1 MIVIIHWTYP
11 RIVHEVFG
19 RTLAGDGIMPL
30 SKFFPPMSSKL
41 PPSIPITGD
50 AVSAL
55 DPVVDVAVVVAAA
68 KAVLLALL
76 LPCLEPQYRP
86 LKLRL
91 AEHDIGGVSGMGP
104 LVLTPSDAKC
114 FLHQSICFVFLLLF
128 VVVED
133 EDPSAAEDNDE

>member
-1 MIVIIHWTYP
+1 
-11 RIVHEVFG
+11 
-19 RTLAGDGIMPL
+19 
-30 SKFFPPMSSKL
+30 MSV
-41 PPSIPITGD
+41 TGD
-50 AVSAL
+50 VVSVL
-55 DPVVDVAVVVAAA
+55 DPVVDVGVVVAA
-68 KAVLLALL
+68 KEVLLVLL
-76 LPCLEPQYRP
+76 LPCLEPQYKP

-133 EDPSAAEDNDE
+133 EDTSAAEDNDEEDDLLLLLLVVDFVIPFRNRSCNCDKNC